1 MQAASLILVGSGIKF
16 LAHLTSE
23 AKAYI
28 QQSNKVLYLVN
39 DPMMQEWIQQANPQS
54 ESLDHLY
61 QAFPERLACYQA
73 ITDYILQQV
82 RQQQHVCVVL
92 YGHPCV
98 FAMPG
103 LEAIKRARAEGIVA
117 KILPGI
123 SAEDCLF
130 ADLCIDPGAQGCQSY
145 EATDFLIRQRRFDPT
160 AHLLLW
166 QADVIGVQGNPV
178 SGVNR
183 HGLAEL
189 VTYLLVSYPPTHPVV
204 LYEAAQYPGFEPRI
218 ETIALQNLSEAPLSR
233 ITTLYLSPLPARA
246 HDAALLTKITTSALS

>member
-1 MQAASLILVGSGIKF
+1 MQTASLVLVGSGIKF

-28 QQSNKVLYLVN
+28 EQSDKVLYLVN
-39 DPMMQEWIQQANPQS
+39 DPVMQEWIQQANPKS
-54 ESLDHLY
+54 ESLETLY
-61 QAFPERLACYQA
+61 RAFPQRLACYQA
-73 ITDYILQQV
+73 ITRYILEQV
-82 RQQQHVCVVL
+82 REQQHICVVL

-103 LEAIKRARAEGIVA
+103 LEAVKQAREEGIFA

-130 ADLCIDPGAQGCQSY
+130 ADLCIDPGTQGCQSY

-160 AHLLLW
+160 THLLLW
-166 QADVIGVQGNPV
+166 QADVIGLESNPT

-183 HGLAEL
+183 QGLTVL
-189 VTYLLVSYPPTHPVV
+189 VTYLLAFYPPSHPVI

-218 ETIALQNLSEAPLSR
+218 ETVELEMLSVAALSS
-233 ITTLYLSPLPARA
+233 ITTLYVPPLPAREY
-246 HDAALLTKITTSALS
+246 DAALLKKMLPSV